1 MNTSVRW
8 LNDYLT
14 TAAGTPVGVTPDEAE
29 QALMSAGFP
38 IESRETLTDGDTR
51 MDVEITSNRGDCI
64 SHVGLAREVAA
75 KLAGAGRDARLKLPS
90 FELPA
95 TSAAS
100 PVASVLTL
108 RNEATDVCPLF
119 TARVIRGVKVGPSPA
134 WLAQRLEAAGQRSI
148 NNVVDVTNFIAL
160 ELGNPCHVFDLAK
173 LEGATLVVRRA
184 YENEPLLTL
193 DGKKRVLKSDE
204 IVVADARRA
213 QSLAGVIGGGESEVS
228 ASTVD
233 VVLEVAT
240 WDPVAVRR
248 AARRLQIR
256 TDASHRFERIVDAR
270 TLEQASR
277 RAAALIV
284 QVAGG
289 SLCDGVLTQGR
300 DLPRTLSVTLRA
312 SRCSAIIGA
321 TLTPSEIAACLRAH
335 EIVVREQGDTLH
347 CEIPAHRP
355 DLTREIDL
363 IEEVARTRGLDAIA
377 MLEKL
382 PVAVKPPQASQVA
395 MREIGSTL
403 TGMGLYEAV
412 TFSFIRPEHAALF
425 LNAGLARVDV
435 DDDRRGEEPTLRPS
449 VIPSL
454 LQCRKKNA
462 DAQVHPEGGVRLYE
476 VAAVFA
482 QAPGSNTHVERRTLA
497 MLLDVPM
504 AGKKVTSTERQ
515 FGLRQMRGSIES
527 LLRQLAGPA
536 ARITVTP
543 AASPNAGY
551 EAGGVA
557 EVFVQH
563 EGVQPRRIGFYGL
576 TSEAALKAFGLEV
589 PTIAAELDIEALLA
603 VYPPR
608 AAITT
613 LPSFPCIERDLS
625 AIVADGV
632 AWDALR
638 SKIEATNTP
647 RLEGVEFVG
656 TYRGKQIGAG
666 KKSLTL
672 RLRFRDAGRTLR
684 HEEVDPEVGGITT
697 LLQREFAA
705 EFRT

>member
-8 LNDYLT
+8 LNDYL
-14 TAAGTPVGVTPDEAE
+14 APAGVTPDQAE

-38 IESRETLTDGDTR
+38 IESRETLADANTHPDTR

-64 SHVGLAREVAA
+64 SHLGLAREVAA
-75 KLAGAGRDARLKLPS
+75 KLSATGRATALKLPA
-90 FELPA
+90 FDLPA
-95 TSAAS
+95 TNPAS

-108 RNEATDVCPLF
+108 RNEAKDVCPLF

-173 LEGATLVVRRA
+173 LEGATLIVRRA
-184 YENEPLLTL
+184 YDNEPLLTL
-193 DGKKRVLKSDE
+193 DAKKRVLKSDE

-213 QSLAGVIGGGESEVS
+213 QSLAGVIGGGESEVA

-270 TLEQASR
+270 TLENASR

-289 SLCDGVLTQGR
+289 SLCDGVLVEGR
-300 DLPRTLSVTLRA
+300 ELPPTRSVTLRA

-321 TLTPSEIAACLRAH
+321 PLPPHDIAACLRAH
-335 EIVVREQGDTLH
+335 EIVVREQGDTLS
-347 CEIPAHRP
+347 CDIPPHRP

-363 IEEVARTRGLDAIA
+363 IEEVARTRGLDAIS

-382 PVAVKPPQASQVA
+382 PVAVKPPQPSQVA
-395 MREIGSTL
+395 MREIGGVL
-403 TGMGLYEAV
+403 TGMGFFEAV
-412 TFSFIRPEHAALF
+412 TFSFIRPEHATLF
-425 LNAGLARVDV
+425 LCAGLARVDV

-449 VIPSL
+449 LIPSL

-462 DAQVHPEGGVRLYE
+462 DAQVHPDGGVRLYE

-482 QAPGSNTHVERRTLA
+482 QASDSHAHVERRTLA
-497 MLLDVPM
+497 MLLDVPVT
-504 AGKKVTSTERQ
+504 GKNATSAERQ
-515 FGLRQMRGSIES
+515 LGLRQMRGSIES

-536 ARITVTP
+536 ARITISP
-543 AASPNAGY
+543 AAAPSAGY
-551 EAGGVA
+551 DPIAVA
-557 EVFVQH
+557 EVFVH
-563 EGVQPRRIGFYGL
+563 HDGAQPRRIGFFGL
-576 TSEAALKAFGLEV
+576 TSNAALAAFGLEV
-589 PTIAAELDIEALLA
+589 PTVAAELDIESLLA
-603 VYPPR
+603 IFPPR
-608 AAITT
+608 AAIAA

-625 AIVADGV
+625 PIVADAV
-632 AWDALR
+632 AWDTIRAT
-638 SKIEATNTP
+638 IEATNTP

-656 TYRGKQIGAG
+656 TYRGKQIGPG

-672 RLRFRDAGRTLR
+672 RLRFRDDARTLR

-697 LLQREFAA
+697 LLKRDFAA
-705 EFRT
+705 EFRV

>member
-8 LNDYLT
+8 LNDYIS
-14 TAAGTPVGVTPDEAE
+14 PSGVNADQAE

-38 IESRETLTDGDTR
+38 IESRETLPGGDTR

-75 KLAGAGRDARLKLPS
+75 KLSFAGTPTALKLPS
-90 FELPA
+90 FVLPA
-95 TSAAS
+95 ATGE
-100 PVASVLTL
+100 PVASVLSL
-108 RNEATDVCPLF
+108 KNDAKDVCPLF

-134 WLAQRLEAAGQRSI
+134 WLVERLEAAGQRSI
-148 NNVVDVTNFIAL
+148 NNVVDITNFIAL

-173 LEGATLVVRRA
+173 LEGKTLIVRRA
-184 YENEPLLTL
+184 TEGEPLLTL
-193 DGKKRVLKSDE
+193 DGKKRTLQGDE

-228 ASTVD
+228 ATTVD

-270 TLEQASR
+270 TLEAASC
-277 RAAALIV
+277 RAAALIL

-289 SLCDGVLTQGR
+289 SLCGGVLVDGR
-300 DLPRTLSVTLRA
+300 ELPKTLSITLRP
-312 SRCSAIIGA
+312 SRCCAIIGA
-321 TLTPSEIAACLRAH
+321 NLSASDIAACLRAH
-335 EIVVREQGDTLH
+335 ELVVRENGGDALV
-347 CEIPAHRP
+347 CEVPPHRP

-377 MLEKL
+377 MMEKL

-395 MREIGSTL
+395 MREIGAVL
-403 TGMGLYEAV
+403 TGLGFYEAV
-412 TFSFIRPEHAALF
+412 TFSFVRPEHAALF
-425 LNAGLARVDV
+425 LKNGLQRIDV

-449 VIPSL
+449 VVPSL

-462 DAQVHPEGGVRLYE
+462 DAQVHPAGGVRLFE

-482 QAPGSNTHVERRTLA
+482 QQPGSAAATGQVERRTLA
-497 MLLDVPM
+497 LLMDVPM
-504 AGKKVTSTERQ
+504 EGKKATSAERQ
-515 FGLRQMRGSIES
+515 LGLRQLRGSVES

-536 ARITVTP
+536 ARIRVAPCAADATV
-543 AASPNAGY
+543 AGGY

-557 EVFVQH
+557 EVFVDD
-563 EGVQPRRIGFYGL
+563 RRIGFFGL

-589 PTIAAELDIEALLA
+589 PTVAAELDIEAILA

-608 AAITT
+608 AAIVA

-625 AIVADGV
+625 AIVADSV
-632 AWDALR
+632 SWDKVRGL
-638 SKIEATNTP
+638 IEASKPP

-672 RLRFRDAGRTLR
+672 RLRFRDAARTLR
-684 HEEVDPEVGGITT
+684 HEEVDPEVSGVSS
-697 LLQREFAA
+697 LLQREVAA
-705 EFRT
+705 EFRV